1 MKDEDEDK
9 IEGEREQET
18 EQRCNSNKKRWW
30 IKWTIAA
37 SIETTTE
44 QLRTA
49 AAALKQQKKLKMKRK
64 KSNKKREK
72 QWNTFLLFSRILA
85 LLVMWFARSKVIWKM
100 RLNCFL
106 VRLVC
111 VYVCW
116 TLEIQLFDVFN
127 AIWSDCNEQLN
138 RSNKLLMVPVRHE
151 SKI

>member
-1 MKDEDEDK
+1 MKTKTRLKEKESK
-9 IEGEREQET
+9 RPNRGVTVTRT
-18 EQRCNSNKKRWW
+18 KRWW